1 MPPVYTQIGY
11 KSAVSVAFS
20 HTWLS
25 ISSFT
30 TTINAQSIC
39 RANATQLRPA
49 RRFRVCVRMVHVE
62 GGGGPGERE
71 RESARD
77 QPGCRQGDCS
87 LSELRECSHQWDLI
101 QCSKMSTHDRSG
113 KSPEAHALSWT
124 HLYDILKKV
133 IF

>member
-71 RESARD
+71 RARAI
-77 QPGCRQGDCS
+77 S
-87 LSELRECSHQWDLI
+87 LDVARETVLCQS
-101 QCSKMSTHDRSG
+101 
-113 KSPEAHALSWT
+113 
-124 HLYDILKKV
+124 
-133 IF
+133 